1 MWEGEGGLDSS
12 GGMKFLHT
20 EHLATFKMAD
30 TEGSR
35 ACYILFSGGRGMG
48 QVVYQEGIYM

>member
-1 MWEGEGGLDSS
+1 MGS
-12 GGMKFLHT
+12 GHKT
-20 EHLATFKMAD
+20 NVHLATLKMAD